1 MITITTEQKLLGSM
15 AALPWG
21 VSLLSG
27 EGTVSP
33 TSKRRFEAYQ
43 GITYFTSKKIN
54 LRKRLEA
61 WTESQS

>member
-33 TSKRRFEAYQ
+33 TSKRSEAYQ